1 MATKRIMINRQLSY
15 LSLVILI
22 LLPNSLLGGNL
33 GKIFGKITDAETGE
47 PLIGANITIKETYQ
61 GATTDVSGE
70 FIILRVYPGSHNLT
84 ISYIGYETISL
95 LDVYVTVDNTTYIN
109 RELNKQIIEGAVV
122 TVVAERHLIDKSH
135 TASKHSV
142 DSESMEKQPV
152 KDMKD
157 VLETQAGIFQNTYR
171 GDSRVSSVILMNGI
185 STNSGLFS
193 DNFSGFNLSAIQE
206 ISVMTGGYNAEYGEA
221 RAAVINITEKKTA
234 QGIHG
239 SFISRLR
246 PAGKYHFGRNMY
258 SRDNYDITNY
268 DIDYWT
274 TQSEN
279 PISIFYQDDPTE
291 LLANW
296 QEQSTPDPTLG
307 DYAERDQW
315 FYESTLYG
323 GLFNGVT
330 FLISGRQENSVG
342 IFPQSIPYNAE
353 QNIQGYLNF
362 DFFKRLQIRIGGFG
376 GEKETAITG
385 GGSRYSNGADYVISS
400 NNTNFDSWEGNQ
412 EHQWQGAT
420 IVAGPYD
427 QNKYNPL
434 GVIYDNYPELRNWNQ
449 LYLSLTYTVNQN
461 SFMKLNVSQLSDAM
475 DRSDR
480 DDLVPD
486 SLWSRRDDTFLM
498 VTQFRDQGYYHGYDR
513 TKSKIQQLRFD
524 YTNQYTKNQQVKL
537 GTGYK
542 QFDIDLEHFM
552 ASYEGGGRWNL
563 LNVFS
568 GRPYEGH
575 FYIQNLSEFPGI
587 ILNGGIRLDYFNQNR
602 EASNNMFDPL
612 ASETTTPGH
621 NPWQPAGIPG
631 VPETTPT
638 ERQLKI
644 SPRLGL
650 SHPISETALLHFSY
664 GHFYQRPS
672 WAKMLGF
679 PFVNY
684 TEDPETVLNPFAEQI
699 TYMEEWQG
707 FYGNPDLGYE
717 RSVQYELGLDLVY
730 NNQIKVDF
738 TGYYKDASQIASV
751 NTGLFG
757 SEYFATKAY
766 MVSNGGYS
774 DTRGMEASLETR
786 LNSPINAGMTYDIY
800 WSFRGKIGYSRLNE
814 PGSEFIDRPLGYSSS
829 KQTWSGYQ
837 KVKGWLSYDLG
848 KGSGPG
854 IAGLHPFSDLHAYLY
869 FWWRSGDPYTYHPTG
884 DLSTKPNN
892 MTWFSLYQLNLKLS
906 KGVSL
911 GNIHTIF
918 SLDATN
924 LLDSKFLRLLYSDRL
939 SYYHENADLPLEE
952 RLPKN
957 LFSGEPN
964 IWEWYS
970 YEVAPRQI
978 EFQIRIDY

>member
-1 MATKRIMINRQLSY
+1 MNKRLFCYFS
-15 LSLVILI
+15 ILI
-22 LLPNSLLGGNL
+22 MVMLPQILFAGNV

-47 PLIGANITIKETYQ
+47 PLIGANITINETYQ
-61 GATTDVSGE
+61 GGTTDASGE
-70 FIILRVYPGSHNLT
+70 FVIVNVDPGSYTVTL
-84 ISYIGYETISL
+84 SYIGYEAVTL
-95 LDVYVTVDNTTYIN
+95 LEVYVTVDNTTYIN
-109 RELNKQIIEGAVV
+109 NELKKQVIEGAVV

-171 GDSRVSSVILMNGI
+171 GDSRVTSVILMNGI

-239 SFISRLR
+239 SVITRMR
-246 PAGKYHFGRNMY
+246 PAGKYHYGRNMY
-258 SRDNYDITNY
+258 SRDNYDITHY
-268 DIDYWT
+268 DLDFWT

-279 PISIFYQDDPTE
+279 PVSAHHEKDPQE
-291 LLANW
+291 LLALW
-296 QEQSTPDPTLG
+296 QAQSTADPILG
-307 DYAERDQW
+307 NYTERDQW

-323 GLFNGVT
+323 SVIKGFN
-330 FLISGRQENSVG
+330 FLLSARVENEVG
-342 IFPQSIPYNAE
+342 IFPQSIPYNTE

-362 DFFKRLQIRIGGFG
+362 NYFKRLQIRIGGFT

-385 GGSRYSNGADYVISS
+385 GESRYSEGATYLIAS
-400 NNTNFDSWEGNQ
+400 NNSNFDTYEGSK
-412 EHQWQGAT
+412 EHRHLGAT

-427 QNKYNPL
+427 QNKYNPM
-434 GVIYDNYPELRNWNQ
+434 GVIYDHFPELRKWSQVYLNAT
-449 LYLSLTYTVNQN
+449 LSLNQK
-461 SFMKLNVSQLSDAM
+461 SFMQINISQLSDAM

-480 DDLVPD
+480 YGVVPD
-486 SLWSRRDDTFLM
+486 SLWSRRDDTYLL
-498 VTQFRDQGYYHGYDR
+498 VTTFRDQGFFHAWDR
-513 TKSKIQQLRFD
+513 SKSIVNQIKLD
-524 YTNQYTKNQQVKL
+524 YTNQYTKNHQLKL
-537 GTGYK
+537 GSGYK
-542 QFDIDLEHFM
+542 KFDIDFEHFM
-552 ASYEGGGRWNL
+552 ASHEGGGRWNL
-563 LNVFS
+563 NNVFQ
-568 GRPYEGH
+568 GQPYEGH
-575 FYIQNLSEFPGI
+575 FYVQNLSEFPGI
-587 ILNGGIRLDYFNQNR
+587 ILNGGIRLDYFDQNR
-602 EASNNMFDPL
+602 EASSNMFDPT
-612 ASETTTPGH
+612 ASQTTTAGH
-621 NPWQPAGIPG
+621 NSWQPMGFPG
-631 VPETTPT
+631 TPETTPT
-638 ERQLKI
+638 DLQLKI

-650 SHPISETALLHFSY
+650 SHPISESALLHFSY

-672 WAKMLGF
+672 WSKMLGF

-684 TEDPETVLNPFAEQI
+684 TTNMETVLNPFAEQI

-707 FYGNPDLGYE
+707 YYGNPNLGYE
-717 RSVQYELGLDLVY
+717 KSVQYELGLDLVY
-730 NNQIKVDF
+730 NNQVKIDF
-738 TGYYKDASQIASV
+738 TGYYKDAEQIASV
-751 NTGLFG
+751 STGLFG
-757 SEYFATKAY
+757 SEYIATKAS
-766 MVSNGGYS
+766 MKSNGGYS

-786 LNSPINAGMTYDIY
+786 VNSPINAGMTYDIY
-800 WSFRGKIGYSRLNE
+800 WSFNGEVGYSRLNE
-814 PGSEFIDRPLGYSSS
+814 PGSVFIDRPLGYSSS

-848 KGSGPG
+848 KGKGPG

-892 MTWFSLYQLNLKLS
+892 MKWFSLYQLNLKLS

-964 IWEWYS
+964 VWEWYS

>member
-1 MATKRIMINRQLSY
+1 
-15 LSLVILI
+15 
-22 LLPNSLLGGNL
+22 
-33 GKIFGKITDAETGE
+33 
-47 PLIGANITIKETYQ
+47 
-61 GATTDVSGE
+61 
-70 FIILRVYPGSHNLT
+70 
-84 ISYIGYETISL
+84 
-95 LDVYVTVDNTTYIN
+95 
-109 RELNKQIIEGAVV
+109 
-122 TVVAERHLIDKSH
+122 
-135 TASKHSV
+135 
-142 DSESMEKQPV
+142 
-152 KDMKD
+152 
-157 VLETQAGIFQNTYR
+157 
-171 GDSRVSSVILMNGI
+171 
-185 STNSGLFS
+185 
-193 DNFSGFNLSAIQE
+193 
-206 ISVMTGGYNAEYGEA
+206 
-221 RAAVINITEKKTA
+221 

-239 SFISRLR
+239 SVITRMR

-268 DIDYWT
+268 DLDYWT

-279 PISIFYQDDPTE
+279 PISSFYNQDAVE
-291 LLANW
+291 LLTKW

-307 DYAERDQW
+307 DYAKRDQW

-323 GLFNGVT
+323 GLFKGLT
-330 FLISGRQENSVG
+330 FLISGRKENAVG
-342 IFPQSIPYNAE
+342 IFPQSIPYNTE

-362 DFFKRLQIRIGGFG
+362 NYFKRLQIRIGGFT

-385 GGSRYSNGADYVISS
+385 GGSRYSGGADYVISS
-400 NNTNFDSWEGNQ
+400 NNSNFDSWEGAQ

-427 QNKYNPL
+427 QNKYHPM
-434 GVIYDNYPELRNWNQ
+434 GVIYDHFPELRNWKQ
-449 LYLSLTYTVNQN
+449 LYLTLTYTLNQN
-461 SFMKLNVSQLSDAM
+461 SFMKLNISQLSDAM

-480 DDLVPD
+480 YDVVPD

-498 VTQFRDQGYYHGYDR
+498 VSNFRDQGYFHSSDK
-513 TKSKIQQLRFD
+513 TESVIQQLRFD
-524 YTNQYTKNQQVKL
+524 FTSQYTKNQQMKL
-537 GTGYK
+537 GVGYK
-542 QFDIDLEHFM
+542 SFDLNVEHLM
-552 ASYEGGGRWNL
+552 TSYEGGGRWNL

-568 GRPYEGH
+568 GKPYEGH

-602 EASNNMFDPL
+602 EASNNMFDPT

-621 NPWQPAGIPG
+621 NSWQPMGFPG
-631 VPETTPT
+631 TPETTPT
-638 ERQLKI
+638 DLQLKV

-672 WAKMLGF
+672 WSKMLGF

-684 TEDPETVLNPFAEQI
+684 TEDPETVMNPFAEQI
-699 TYMEEWQG
+699 THMEEWQG

-717 RSVQYELGLDLVY
+717 KSVQYELGLDLVY

-738 TGYYKDASQIASV
+738 TGYYKDAAQIASV

-757 SEYFATKAY
+757 KEYFATKAY

-837 KVKGWLSYDLG
+837 KVKGWLSYDLD

-854 IAGLHPFSDLHAYLY
+854 IAGLHPFGDLHAYLY

-892 MTWFSLYQLNLKLS
+892 MKWFSLYQLNLKLS

-911 GNIHTIF
+911 ANIHTTF

-924 LLDSKFLRLLYSDRL
+924 LLDSKFLRLLYGDKL

-964 IWEWYS
+964 VWEWYS